1 MQLFGAL
8 VNIVANNDNKVAA
21 PQQRGGG
28 AVSAA
33 GGGAGCGLPHQ
44 EARVSGR
51 HVEYLQHLHLL
62 HTGMM
67 LTLELQT
74 KVREDFTFKTPLRH
88 YAKWILTPGK

>member
-33 GGGAGCGLPHQ
+33 EGGAGGGLPHQ
-44 EARVSGR
+44 QARVSGR

-62 HTGMM
+62 HTG
-67 LTLELQT
+67 TWRHAALQL
-74 KVREDFTFKTPLRH
+74 PLVH
-88 YAKWILTPGK
+88 IKHLQL